1 MADNSTSDPVSTSP
15 QYRRLL
21 FAASIATFL
30 LIVMGSTVCVTGSAM
45 GCPDWPA
52 CHGRAVPPMRLDAII
67 EYTHRFVALLA
78 SPLIFAAAIVGRRKF
93 PSARWATRPSLI
105 AIPFL
110 LAVVVFGAMAVLRG
124 LEPGL
129 AALDLGSAL
138 IVLGLMAGGTAAA
151 FFLHDHPAHDGRPS
165 FRTPFAQLTL
175 WTAISV
181 YLVLVSAVLV
191 AASGSLARCLGWPL
205 YSNVWPT
212 VDSMSWL
219 AVTRRVVGG
228 ATSLMILVLVV
239 QAWRTQ
245 RRETLIPYV
254 ATAMGALFLAETLL
268 GAFMASQGASDP
280 LLVLYVALAAATWS
294 LLAVLVV
301 LSGLAAPLT
310 AAERAAPVQ
319 RASTAL

>member
-1 MADNSTSDPVSTSP
+1 MADNSTSDPVSTSQ

-21 FAASIATFL
+21 FAASVTTFL
-30 LIVMGSTVCVTGSAM
+30 LIVMGSTVCVTGSAL

-52 CHGRAVPPMRLDAII
+52 CYGKALPPMRLDSVI
-67 EYTHRFVALLA
+67 EYTHRFVAMLA
-78 SPLIFAAAIVGRRKF
+78 SPLIFAAAIIGRRNF

-138 IVLGLMAGGTAAA
+138 IVLGLMAAGTAAA
-151 FFLHDHPAHDGRPS
+151 FFLHDNPAHDGRAS
-165 FRTPFAQLTL
+165 FRTPFAQLAL

-212 VDSMSWL
+212 VDSRSWL
-219 AVTRRVVGG
+219 AVTRRVVAGI
-228 ATSLMILVLVV
+228 TSVMVFALVV
-239 QAWRTQ
+239 QAWRTH

-254 ATAMGALFLAETLL
+254 ATAMGLLFLSETLL
-268 GAFMASQGASDP
+268 GAFMASQGARTL
-280 LLVLYVALAAATWS
+280 LLVLYVTLAAAVWS
-294 LLAVLVV
+294 LLVVLVV
-301 LSGLAAPLT
+301 LSGLAAPGT
-310 AAERAAPVQ
+310 AEERAAPV
-319 RASTAL
+319 RPARNAM